1 MWYFFQLIEIKFIVK
16 GKNVF
21 GRCTFRIR
29 EKRKRQKRCVMIM
42 CKN

>member
-1 MWYFFQLIEIKFIVK
+1 MWHFFQLIEKKFIVK

-29 EKRKRQKRCVMIM
+29 EKDKKRCVMIM